1 MKIEVTKAWCLRM
14 AHFEGDAEIGA
25 GLLALGSVLHD
36 DIVPKVVQSINICKI
51 VVQKGDEKVNT
62 QTQ

>member
-1 MKIEVTKAWCLRM
+1 MKIEVTKALCLRM

-25 GLLALGSVLHD
+25 GLLALDPVLHD
-36 DIVPKVVQSINICKI
+36 DIFPKVVQPINICKI
-51 VVQKGDEKVNT
+51 VVQKGDEKVDT